1 MPLKK
6 YYLLTYISLIVNVL
20 CAQSDSVRTRIYL
33 IGDTG
38 KKAVVSKNYQQ
49 FSQAI
54 TQDKPSCVLFLGDN
68 VYPKGI
74 RPEGDKHHATD
85 VEKLRIQLSLLKNH
99 KGQFY
104 MIPGNH
110 DWQMGKKN
118 GLSHVLR
125 QQVLVDKYIKDSLT
139 QYTPEQAHY
148 YKPTGLPGP
157 EKVELEGI
165 TIIMVDTDWWV
176 HNQIFHPV
184 KKLENSKKKTEI
196 LFFQQFDAYLKE
208 ANDKGNKIF
217 VMTHHPLYLS
227 GKNSLRM
234 EPLRSLINYTPM
246 AVFGVA
252 GLYRA
257 ARGMS
262 PQPSYKRMVR
272 KFEQHIAPY
281 KHIIWLSGHDHDQQL
296 IEKNNVTQIV
306 CGNGGE
312 HVKVENRPKMVTWHN
327 DETTGFGKIELS
339 NSGVLSVFFYDDNG
353 KELYRQAISK
363 EIK

>member
-6 YYLLTYISLIVNVL
+6 YCLLVSISLIINVL

-74 RPEGDKHHATD
+74 RPVGNKHHETD
-85 VEKLRIQLSLLKNH
+85 VKKLQIQLSLLKNH

-184 KKLENSKKKTEI
+184 KKLENSKKKTET

-227 GKNSLRM
+227 GKNSKPM
-234 EPLRSLINYTPM
+234 QPLRFLVNYTPL

-339 NSGVLSVFFYDDNG
+339 NSGVLSVFFYDDYG
-353 KELYRQAISK
+353 KELHHQIISK
-363 EIK
+363 EVK

>member
-1 MPLKK
+1 MLLKK
-6 YYLLTYISLIVNVL
+6 YSILAYISLIINVL
-20 CAQSDSVRTRIYL
+20 SAQNDSVRTRIYL

-38 KKAVVSKNYQQ
+38 KKAVVSKNYLQ

-74 RPEGDKHHATD
+74 RPEGDKHHEED
-85 VEKLRIQLSLLKNH
+85 VQKLHIQLGLLKNH

-110 DWQMGKKN
+110 DWEMGKTN
-118 GLSHVLR
+118 GLA
-125 QQVLVDKYIKDSLT
+125 QVKRERDLVNQYIKDSLT

-157 EKVELEGI
+157 ERIELEGI

-176 HNQIFHPV
+176 HHQLFHKV
-184 KKLENSKKKTEI
+184 DLIENSTKKTEK
-196 LFFQQFDAYLKE
+196 LFFEQFDTYLKE

-217 VMTHHPLYLS
+217 VMTHHPLYLT
-227 GKNSLRM
+227 GKNSKPM
-234 EPLRSLINYTPM
+234 QPLRFLVNYTPL

-272 KFEQHIAPY
+272 KFENHIAQY
-281 KHIIWLSGHDHDQQL
+281 KHVIWLSGHDHDQQL

-312 HVKVENRPKMVTWHN
+312 HVKVDPRPKMVTWHN

-339 NSGVLSVFFYDDNG
+339 NSGILSVFFYDDNG
-353 KELYRQAISK
+353 KELYRQIISK
-363 EIK
+363 EVK